1 MYDEFSSLQGMDVN
15 QEMKNMLGSQ
25 LDSSAS
31 KASRPSES
39 RVIDP
44 QYLRGTVGSGS
55 DASGPLGRVS
65 ATQGPR
71 LSAAGQVGL
80 PEERKTYNAPPARS
94 PEERLLSSSPMQRV
108 TASDVKQP
116 RAFYDVSDRIIEEP
130 NESAS
135 K

>member
-44 QYLRGTVGSGS
+44 QYLRGTVGTGS
-55 DASGPLGRVS
+55 EGSAPLGR
-65 ATQGPR
+65 
-71 LSAAGQVGL
+71 LSASNV
-80 PEERKTYNAPPARS
+80 
-94 PEERLLSSSPMQRV
+94 
-108 TASDVKQP
+108 
-116 RAFYDVSDRIIEEP
+116 
-130 NESAS
+130 
-135 K
+135 